1 MRLQTTLLNLITRRV
16 SKFPL
21 KAVLELT
28 GITEKH
34 VVAAGRMVGGGRMV
48 DMKFASVTRISTSA
62 LISPSASLTSFYNRH
77 NFALSK
83 GVVGMMTTLV
93 LSNWSLMT
101 NMCSSPQSL
110 WKQSCVAL
118 WLTRTKP
125 KLNSHP
131 SLHLEMGRNAYR
143 DLISNKIWDRA
154 WFKISF

>member
-93 LSNWSLMT
+93 LSN
-101 NMCSSPQSL
+101 
-110 WKQSCVAL
+110 
-118 WLTRTKP
+118 
-125 KLNSHP
+125 
-131 SLHLEMGRNAYR
+131 
-143 DLISNKIWDRA
+143 
-154 WFKISF
+154 

>member
-1 MRLQTTLLNLITRRV
+1 MVSKHFRKTNHETHHCRLATLLKLITRRL

-28 GITEKH
+28 GIAEKH
-34 VVAAGRMVGGGRMV
+34 VAAAGRMV

-93 LSNWSLMT
+93 LSN
-101 NMCSSPQSL
+101 
-110 WKQSCVAL
+110 
-118 WLTRTKP
+118 
-125 KLNSHP
+125 
-131 SLHLEMGRNAYR
+131 
-143 DLISNKIWDRA
+143 
-154 WFKISF
+154 